1 MGVTQENKVIA
12 RTVLGAFGGKPIV
25 TKYWDD
31 NEISSIDILSVSDQP
46 QEGITSYSTLG
57 LSDHSINYE
66 VNGTP
71 LRIEIVAA
79 MESVS
84 DIYANVLST
93 CAFNIIN
100 SNFSCAPG
108 VIFKDVI
115 SMYDQETD
123 MKHVMFVPQFL
134 WEEDLELLEF
144 SNKSVTWLMAIP
156 ISEGELQIA
165 EQYSPDHL
173 QDLLESKQI
182 DIFDIKRESVA

>member
-12 RTVLGAFGGKPIV
+12 RTVLGAFGGKPKV

-31 NEISSIDILSVSDQP
+31 NENSNIDILSVSDQP
-46 QEGITSYSTLG
+46 QEGITSYATLG

-79 MESVS
+79 MESAS

-100 SNFSCAPG
+100 SNFTCAPG
-108 VIFKDVI
+108 VIFKNVI

-123 MKHVMFVPQFL
+123 MRHVMFVSPFL

-156 ISEGELQIA
+156 ISEGDLQVT
-165 EQYSPDHL
+165 EKHGPDYL

-182 DIFDIKRESVA
+182 DIFDIKRESVV

>member
-12 RTVLGAFGGKPIV
+12 RTVLGAFGGKPKV

-31 NEISSIDILSVSDQP
+31 NENSNIDILSVSDQP
-46 QEGITSYSTLG
+46 QEGITSYATLG

-79 MESVS
+79 MESAS

-100 SNFSCAPG
+100 SNFTCAPG
-108 VIFKDVI
+108 VIFKNVI

-123 MKHVMFVPQFL
+123 MRHVMFVSPFL

-156 ISEGELQIA
+156 ISEGELQVT
-165 EQYSPDHL
+165 EKHGPDYL

-182 DIFDIKRESVA
+182 DIYDIKRESVV

>member
-12 RTVLGAFGGKPIV
+12 RTVLGAFGGKPKV

-31 NEISSIDILSVSDQP
+31 NKSSSIDILSVSDQP
-46 QEGITSYSTLG
+46 QEGIMSYSTLG

-71 LRIEIVAA
+71 LRVEIVAA
-79 MESVS
+79 MESAS

-115 SMYDQETD
+115 SMYDQETGLSR
-123 MKHVMFVPQFL
+123 KV
-134 WEEDLELLEF
+134 
-144 SNKSVTWLMAIP
+144 
-156 ISEGELQIA
+156 
-165 EQYSPDHL
+165 
-173 QDLLESKQI
+173 
-182 DIFDIKRESVA
+182 

>member
-12 RTVLGAFGGKPIV
+12 RTVLGAFGGKPKV

-31 NEISSIDILSVSDQP
+31 NKNSSIDILSVSDQP

-79 MESVS
+79 MESAS

-100 SNFSCAPG
+100 SNFTCAPG
-108 VIFKDVI
+108 VIFKNVI

-123 MKHVMFVPQFL
+123 MKHIMFVPPFL

-144 SNKSVTWLMAIP
+144 SNKNVTWLMALP
-156 ISEGELQIA
+156 ISEGELQG
-165 EQYSPDHL
+165 
-173 QDLLESKQI
+173 
-182 DIFDIKRESVA
+182 

>member
-12 RTVLGAFGGKPIV
+12 RTVLGAFGGKPKV

-31 NEISSIDILSVSDQP
+31 NENSNIDILSVSDQP
-46 QEGITSYSTLG
+46 QEGITSYATLG

-79 MESVS
+79 MESAS

-100 SNFSCAPG
+100 SNFTCAPG
-108 VIFKDVI
+108 VIFKNVI

-123 MKHVMFVPQFL
+123 MRHVMFVSPFL

-156 ISEGELQIA
+156 ISEGELQVT
-165 EQYSPDHL
+165 EKHGSDYL

-182 DIFDIKRESVA
+182 DIFDIKRESVV